1 MFSRAKCLSRS
12 LRNAAVVLAS
22 PSSSQNVAC
31 QGMSI
36 LSSNASRRF
45 SSGVN
50 VPAPDNFYDE
60 KTESEKEFEDIASS
74 IILNG
79 GVEKLTV
86 IKEKVTLKDLSQPL
100 SSRISSPNSNT
111 NTAVPRYL
119 QYLQTKESVKHTSG
133 SSDAGGRTRGGHGGK
148 GHGSS
153 QQYSAASASSSLSG
167 DDISPMFDDVNDA
180 SGDGEKEANPLQ
192 NFLSDKDSN
201 KFGANNQGLRHCP
214 GQRQRRGL
222 TGRLYCH
229 KIDLDALDKLDVV
242 NLRRFLTDDGEILGK
257 KSTGLCS
264 KCQRKVAL
272 SVKQARHLGLLPHLG
287 QFVIFDS
294 KTDDMMYNNSSNSSG
309 VGSAGK

>member
-1 MFSRAKCLSRS
+1 VAAVITSSSSVSQTCTLNSMGTAILISQLSR
-12 LRNAAVVLAS
+12 
-22 PSSSQNVAC
+22 
-31 QGMSI
+31 GI
-36 LSSNASRRF
+36 
-45 SSGVN
+45 SSGTN

-60 KTESEKEFEDIASS
+60 RTESEKEFEDIASS

-86 IKEKVTLKDLSQPL
+86 IKEKVSLKDLSQPL
-100 SSRISSPNSNT
+100 SSRIASSNSNSNT
-111 NTAVPRYL
+111 SVPRYL
-119 QYLQTKESVKHTSG
+119 QYLQTKDSAKHSSSG
-133 SSDAGGRTRGGHGGK
+133 SFDLGSSGKSRGGSNQGGK
-148 GHGSS
+148 GHNNNSNQQHNSS
-153 QQYSAASASSSLSG
+153 VSSSALSG
-167 DDISPMFDDVNDA
+167 DDISPMFDDVNNA
-180 SGDGEKEANPLQ
+180 SGDSDKDANPLQ

-201 KFGANNQGLRHCP
+201 KFGASNQGLRHCP

-272 SVKQARHLGLLPHLG
+272 SIKQARHLDILPHLG

-294 KTDDMMYNNSSNSSG
+294 KTDDMMFNSSKSGGGSS
-309 VGSAGK
+309 K